1 LGINFK
7 GQKANSAALPPTGNT
22 VNDGW
27 VMVDTGHTWVW
38 TGTAWVDVGIISGP
52 AGAQGIQG
60 LQGVDG
66 PQGPAGTQGIKGD
79 TGDVGP
85 IGPQGIQGPQ
95 GVQGI
100 QGDTGL
106 QGPQGPAGA
115 TETGAS
121 ILAKLAPVDGAASG
135 LDADKV
141 DGLDSLDLLA
151 RTNHTGVQAIST
163 IVNLQATLDLTG
175 VVPKAEI
182 RFEPGGAVIV
192 TFVTEVVLPNIIAM
206 SLSSTQCQALEIAP
220 HIWDLQLTYP
230 SGSVNTIL
238 MGTVEV
244 TADVTDSVAAGALMA
259 QPTTI
264 AMQQGKTLKFP
275 RAARKK
281 G

>member
-1 LGINFK
+1 MMPSEYGLKLYHGDSYSWQFK
-7 GQKANSAALPPTGNT
+7 LWLDEGK
-22 VNDGW
+22 
-27 VMVDTGHTWVW
+27 
-38 TGTAWVDVGIISGP
+38 TAP
-52 AGAQGIQG
+52 
-60 LQGVDG
+60 
-66 PQGPAGTQGIKGD
+66 
-79 TGDVGP
+79 
-85 IGPQGIQGPQ
+85 
-95 GVQGI
+95 
-100 QGDTGL
+100 
-106 QGPQGPAGA
+106 
-115 TETGAS
+115 
-121 ILAKLAPVDGAASG
+121 
-135 LDADKV
+135 
-141 DGLDSLDLLA
+141 
-151 RTNHTGVQAIST
+151 
-163 IVNLQATLDLTG
+163 LDLTG